1 MFAPLL
7 LALAA
12 TKLWY
17 LVPLVVSISL
27 VYAATRHELVDEI
40 VKHAIRFGIWIVG
53 FMGVVF
59 ALIYFLSRGL

>member
-1 MFAPLL
+1 MLPPLL

-17 LVPLVVSISL
+17 LMPLVVSISL

-40 VKHAIRFGIWIVG
+40 IKHAIRFGIWIVG

-59 ALIYFLSRGL
+59 GLIYFLSRGL